1 MPRLLYAPLLLAL
14 LAACAPA
21 AAPRVSVTQLTEAP
35 TYYPHP
41 TGAVWRYLAEGEPQ
55 NAAPLSEGVEGPTIV
70 EGRSLVA
77 WRTAGRGV
85 EARTYRDYRETGVF
99 VPRVSGPGYVTTIT
113 PPIQEWPRA
122 GTLRV
127 GLSWGGEATSVVRFT
142 EADEEQTVRLEYRYE
157 VVDFRPVTT
166 TAGTFEVYVVA
177 FESRSVAPSGETL
190 EELRQ
195 ELWFTPFVGEIRTE
209 TGLVLL
215 ETNLPLTNAVVPDG
229 TVPDGVVAPE
239 AP

>member
-1 MPRLLYAPLLLAL
+1 MSRFLYAPLLLAL

-55 NAAPLSEGVEGPTIV
+55 DAAPLAQGVEGPTIV
-70 EGRSLVA
+70 EGRPLVA

-85 EARTYRDYRETGVF
+85 ETRTYRDYRETGVYI
-99 VPRVSGPGYVTTIT
+99 PRETGPGYITTIT

-127 GLSWGGEATSVVRFT
+127 GLSWGGEATATVAFT
-142 EADEEQTVRLEYRYE
+142 EASEQETVRLEYRYE
-157 VVDFRPVTT
+157 VVDLRPVTT

-177 FESRSVAPSGETL
+177 FESRSLSPSGETQ

-195 ELWFTPFVGEIRTE
+195 EIWFTPFVGEIRTE

-215 ETNLPLTNAVVPDG
+215 ETNLPLTDAA
-229 TVPDGVVAPE
+229 VPDGVVAPE
-239 AP
+239 TP